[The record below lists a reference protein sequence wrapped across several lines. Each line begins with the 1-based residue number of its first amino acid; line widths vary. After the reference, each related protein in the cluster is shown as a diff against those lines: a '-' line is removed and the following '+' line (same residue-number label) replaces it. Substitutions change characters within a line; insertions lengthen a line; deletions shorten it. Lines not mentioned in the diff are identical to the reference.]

1 MFLDVAQ
8 DVDRKIKFHTTFVR
22 CLSIVQTFV
31 WFNSGQIAFFF
42 LSSMHVKLPAAA
54 SIDRRSVASH
64 RERHSVDRGGA
75 RTTDWTWYI
84 PIRRSD
90 LSRRMKR

>member
-42 LSSMHVKLPAAA
+42 SRPCTLNCQQRRLLIVGRLHHTGSDILSIAEVRGQQTGLGIFRSAAA
-54 SIDRRSVASH
+54 I
-64 RERHSVDRGGA
+64 
-75 RTTDWTWYI
+75 
-84 PIRRSD
+84 
-90 LSRRMKR
+90 